1 MIPGFVFN
9 VSAAGPDGAWFHVEY
24 STAMIHWMPICTNQ
38 VVNGSIDFMDPD
50 AASNASRFYRTV
62 PEAGL
67 TPQWVL
73 VVRPIL
79 SGG

>member
-1 MIPGFVFN
+1 
-9 VSAAGPDGAWFHVEY
+9 
-24 STAMIHWMPICTNQ
+24 MIHWMPICTNQ

-50 AASNASRFYRTV
+50 ATSNASRFYRTV